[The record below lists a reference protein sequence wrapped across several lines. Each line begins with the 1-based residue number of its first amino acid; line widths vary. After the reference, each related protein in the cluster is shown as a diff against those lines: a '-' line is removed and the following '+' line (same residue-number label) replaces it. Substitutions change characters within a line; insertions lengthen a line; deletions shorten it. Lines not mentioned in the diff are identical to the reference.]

1 MGKVLLDDLKIE
13 TLVNESNNIILQVHI
28 LKVD

>member
-1 MGKVLLDDLKIE
+1 MGKVLLEDLKIE
-13 TLVNESNNIILQVHI
+13 TLVNASNNIILQVHI